1 MKIQT
6 LAHRMYGNRLFKDS
20 LWTLLGNA
28 FGKGL
33 TVLSGIIVARLL
45 GKDVYGEFGL
55 LRNTLIIIAVFSTMG
70 LGYTATVFISE
81 AKEKTKNIV
90 YPLVKV
96 IELMTV
102 IFSGFISLC
111 VFFFSNELALFLEDE
126 ALDLPLKILSV
137 IILFNAVTTSQIGI
151 LAGLKA
157 FKGTA
162 VVNLVSGILN
172 FILTCWLTFIYGFV
186 GALSAL
192 LISQII
198 NCLLNSGLLRISLKD
213 YASAGMQL
221 NLVAPIIKNSL
232 PVALQEMVVSF
243 THWLFSIVLLKISN
257 YGEVGL
263 VTVASQWEA
272 ILLFVPIALRN
283 VTLSHMSSS
292 GKEDAD
298 KIMKRMLLVN
308 VMVSLVPTLLFYIF
322 NNLFDM
328 MYGPTFKNVGIVIT
342 LACVYAT
349 VNSVFAVFAS
359 TYMARKRNWTLFTI
373 SFLRGIF
380 KFPVLILFVYY
391 ICIRGAYAFFIASII
406 MEIVAVATCYYLL
419 NNDRSHITGS
429 TQSSIV

>member
-102 IFSGFISLC
+102 IFSGLISLC
-111 VFFFSNELALFLEDE
+111 VFFFSNELAVFLEDE
-126 ALDLPLKILSV
+126 ALDTPLKILSA

-213 YASAGMQL
+213 YTSSGMQL

-243 THWLFSIVLLKISN
+243 THWLFSIVLLKTSN

-263 VTVASQWEA
+263 VTVAAQWEA
-272 ILLFVPIALRN
+272 MLLFVPIALRN

-292 GKEDAD
+292 DEKDASR
-298 KIMKRMLLVN
+298 IMKRMMFVN
-308 VMVSLVPTLLFYIF
+308 VMVSLVPTLLFYMF
-322 NNLFDM
+322 NDLFDM
-328 MYGPTFKNVGIVIT
+328 IYGPTFKNVGIVIT
-342 LACVYAT
+342 LACMYAT
-349 VNSVFAVFAS
+349 VNSIFAVFAS
-359 TYMARKRNWTLFTI
+359 TYMARKRNWTLFSI
-373 SFLRGIF
+373 SLLRGIL
-380 KFPVLILFVYY
+380 KFPVLLLLVCYM
-391 ICIRGAYAFFIASII
+391 CMRGAYAFFIASIL
-406 MEIVAVATCYYLL
+406 MEAVAVAICYYLL
-419 NNDRSHITGS
+419 NNDRLCFACNTHHSNT
-429 TQSSIV
+429 

>member
-1 MKIQT
+1 
-6 LAHRMYGNRLFKDS
+6 MYGNRLFKDS

-102 IFSGFISLC
+102 IFSGCISLC
-111 VFFFSNELALFLEDE
+111 VFFFSNQLALFLEDE
-126 ALDLPLKILSV
+126 ALDIPLKILSV

-162 VVNLVSGILN
+162 VVNFVSGVAN
-172 FILTCWLTFIYGFV
+172 FILTCWLTFAYGFV

-198 NCLLNSGLLRISLKD
+198 NCVLNSGLLRVSLKD
-213 YASAGMQL
+213 YTSSGMQL

-243 THWLFSIVLLKISN
+243 MLWAFSVVLLKVSN

-263 VTVASQWEA
+263 VTVAGQWETM
-272 ILLFVPIALRN
+272 LLFVPIALRN

-292 GKEDAD
+292 GEEDAD

-322 NNLFDM
+322 NDLFELL
-328 MYGPTFKNVGIVIT
+328 YGQSFENIGIVIT
-342 LACVYAT
+342 LACLHAT
-349 VNSVFAVFAS
+349 VNSMFTVYAS
-359 TYMARKRNWTLFTI
+359 ALMSKKRNWMLFTI
-373 SFLRGIF
+373 SLLRGLF
-380 KFPVLILFVYY
+380 KFPLLLLLIYY
-391 ICIRGAYAFFIASII
+391 FMMRGAYAFYVTSFIL
-406 MEIVAVATCYYLL
+406 ELLTVLTCHYMLKYYKCDNLPI
-419 NNDRSHITGS
+419 HG
-429 TQSSIV
+429 